1 LSLGHFPGSLHPD
14 TSKYP
19 SGVYNNVGILIET
32 NPNSINYGG
41 SIKTSLPSAPGSE
54 MSMFNDRVNFGKNL
68 FTMLKSNHF
77 GGYTSNAAS
86 TTMTKNQI
94 ERENAVA
101 GASVVLFPKSI

>member
-1 LSLGHFPGSLHPD
+1 MGYNSVDEIAKNLGLTVDDRTLSLGHFPGSLHPD

-54 MSMFNDRVNFGKNL
+54 MSMFNDRLNFG
-68 FTMLKSNHF
+68 
-77 GGYTSNAAS
+77 
-86 TTMTKNQI
+86 
-94 ERENAVA
+94 
-101 GASVVLFPKSI
+101 